1 MTEKTLLVDNPFS
14 LETNPKRLVQ
24 KLEVQEQKERVADM
38 EISERLY
45 SKTKISKK
53 FGIIRALDEEAE
65 KMAKA
70 REETLARDQKRE
82 DEKRKA
88 KSVLI
93 WDSSDNDIR
102 KQINRINNI
111 LKEKR
116 ETIAEFIKKKR
127 EICLSNMNIYNKK
140 EETERL
146 EDFIK
151 NEKESLKA
159 RKFYFENDWTM
170 VNQFI
175 KEVESDANDA
185 QKEAER
191 QQKEKEKNKEKW
203 NQLQGEV
210 ERIEQKISRKEE
222 EYKTLLTYKSF
233 VDSIKEKYQEIYGS
247 DNNYLGDKN
256 KQKQGNNKDGN
267 DFLYLT
273 QPNQAGGGAAAAA
286 AENSQQDNA
295 SNNTKSVYVIP
306 FTPAQLKDILNHI
319 QEKNLYHC
327 QNNNESEEEYENK
340 KKKKNRLEV
349 KLEQKKNEN
358 RERIK
363 ELEKQREIA
372 QRRRQNLISLKKFN
386 VSKVQISEGEDLD
399 MQKIGE
405 KIYQIVKCIEE
416 AENKVSK
423 GASDTIQNIDLSSIL
438 SNQNID
444 TKEMRNQMHII
455 EKKLESI
462 TKYRENYI
470 NESEENAKRV
480 LEIEKGI
487 KQNRSRQIQQ
497 QQQKQNVESL
507 NQKLK
512 ERENNLNNRRKGRTI
527 MERTIIQKNVVQKQ
541 ENLIDDQDD
550 DEKYF
555 NEDYTF
561 GNDFVKQEKKLNQ
574 KTNMVNQQ
582 QVDKKN
588 SIS

>member
-222 EYKTLLTYKSF
+222 EYKTLLTYKQF
-233 VDSIKEKYQEIYGS
+233 VDKIKVKYQEIYGS
-247 DNNYLGDKN
+247 ENNYLDDKN

-273 QPNQAGGGAAAAA
+273 QPNQAGGAAA
-286 AENSQQDNA
+286 AENSQQASA
-295 SNNTKSVYVIP
+295 SNNTKSIYVIP

-319 QEKNLYHC
+319 QEKNLYYC

-340 KKKKNRLEV
+340 KKEKNRLEV

-423 GASDTIQNIDLSSIL
+423 GASDTIQNVDLSSIL

-541 ENLIDDQDD
+541 ENIIDDQDD

-561 GNDFVKQEKKLNQ
+561 GNDFIKQEKKLNQ
-574 KTNMVNQQ
+574 KTNMVINQQ

>member
-93 WDSSDNDIR
+93 WQFFEYLVIDIYYQLQKQKCRDSSDNDIR

-159 RKFYFENDWTM
+159 RKF
-170 VNQFI
+170 
-175 KEVESDANDA
+175 
-185 QKEAER
+185 EAER

-222 EYKTLLTYKSF
+222 EYKTLLTYKQF
-233 VDSIKEKYQEIYGS
+233 VDKIKVKYQEIYGS
-247 DNNYLGDKN
+247 DNNYLDDKN
-256 KQKQGNNKDGN
+256 KQKQGNSKDGN

-273 QPNQAGGGAAAAA
+273 QPNQAAGAAA
-286 AENSQQDNA
+286 AENSQQA
-295 SNNTKSVYVIP
+295 SALNNTKSIYVIP

-319 QEKNLYHC
+319 QEKNLYYC

-340 KKKKNRLEV
+340 KKEKNRLEV

-363 ELEKQREIA
+363 ELEKQRELQQIA

-423 GASDTIQNIDLSSIL
+423 GASDTIQNIDLLSIL

-561 GNDFVKQEKKLNQ
+561 GNDFIKQEKKLNQ

-582 QVDKKN
+582 QMDKKN
-588 SIS
+588 SIQ